1 VKISL
6 INPSPLN
13 SNENRE
19 QNETFFYVSSPPL
32 GLLYLA
38 ACLKDDGH
46 DISLLDQ
53 AAVNF
58 SNNDVINWVKNEDPD
73 VVGFSVLCISFE
85 NAKHISKEL
94 KLWNPNLRIVFGNYL
109 ATFYPQKIL
118 NNYNWVDV
126 CVRGEGEKTF
136 LELIDSLEA
145 NKDLRTVRGITY
157 RDDKIIKENKNR
169 PFIKNLDELP
179 IPDRSLVPDI
189 YRNRIGGIDISPRK
203 FTTIVTS
210 RGCPFSCTFCGCR
223 AFSHGIWRTRSVQN
237 IYEEICYLAGQGYR
251 EILIVDDNFTLNK
264 KRVFRLC
271 NKIEKE
277 NLDVVFICDGRVNN
291 SSYNLLRAMENANF
305 KIIMYGIES
314 GSQRILDYYNKG
326 ITPKM
331 SLQAIKNARK
341 AGFKII
347 IGSFMIGALD
357 ETYEEAINTL
367 KFIAKLDIDF
377 PYILFTRALPGTQ
390 LFKNLVQEKI
400 IKEDRY
406 WETGV
411 DIIDLPQAKM
421 NRDVIFKI
429 IEEQFHIHFFRPK
442 YLIRAFIRTIFGK
455 YRREIV
461 FNHLNIK
468 DFDRFIKLIN
478 NPPTLF

>member
-1 VKISL
+1 L
-6 INPSPLN
+6 INPGPLKP
-13 SNENRE
+13 NENRE

-38 ACLKDDGH
+38 ACLKEDGY

-85 NAKHISKEL
+85 NAKLISKEL
-94 KLWNPNLRIVFGNYL
+94 KLWNPNLIIVLGNYL
-109 ATFYPQKIL
+109 ATFYPHKIL
-118 NNYNWVDV
+118 SNYSWIDI

-136 LELIDSLEA
+136 LELINTLER
-145 NKDLRTVRGITY
+145 NKDLSIVRGITY
-157 RDDKIIKENKNR
+157 RDDKIIKENETR
-169 PFIKNLDELP
+169 PFIQNLDELP
-179 IPDRSLVPDI
+179 IPDRTMVPDI
-189 YRNRIGGIDISPRK
+189 YKNRIGGIDLSPRK

-210 RGCPFSCTFCGCR
+210 RGCPFSCTFCGCS
-223 AFSHGIWRTRSVQN
+223 AFSNGIWRTRSVQD
-237 IYEEICYLAGQGYR
+237 IFEEICYLAGKGYR

-264 KRVFRLC
+264 KRVFKLC

-291 SSYNLLRAMENANF
+291 SSYDLLRAMENANF

-314 GSQRILDYYNKG
+314 SSQRILNYYKKG
-326 ITPKM
+326 ITPQM
-331 SLQAIKNARK
+331 SLQATKNARK

-357 ETYEEAINTL
+357 ETYDEAINTL
-367 KFIAKLDIDF
+367 KFIPKLDIDF

-390 LFKNLVQEKI
+390 LFDNLVQDKI
-400 IKEDRY
+400 IEENMH
-406 WETGV
+406 WERGV

-421 NRDVIFKI
+421 NRDAIFKI

-442 YLIRAFIRTIFGK
+442 YLIRAFFRTIFST
-455 YRREIV
+455 YRREII

-478 NPPTLF
+478 NPPGLF